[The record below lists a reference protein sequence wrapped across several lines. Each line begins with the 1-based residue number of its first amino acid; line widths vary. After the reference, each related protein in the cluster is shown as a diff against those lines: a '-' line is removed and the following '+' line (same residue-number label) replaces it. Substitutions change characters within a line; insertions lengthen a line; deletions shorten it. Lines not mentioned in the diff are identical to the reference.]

1 MIKKLQIPEE
11 WTLLNSKWVFKIK
24 RDKKHKSRLVCL
36 DYTQIPGINFIN
48 NFSTVVHDIILRIV
62 LSLWIIYGLDIDQID
77 IETAFLE
84 RDLPED

>member
-1 MIKKLQIPEE
+1 M
-11 WTLLNSKWVFKIK
+11 
-24 RDKKHKSRLVCL
+24 CL
-36 DYTQIPGINFIN
+36 DYTQIPGINFTN

-62 LSLWIIYGLDIDQID
+62 LYLWIIYGLDIDQID